1 MALNISTQD
10 TKRERDGERLENIK
24 KFWNLSL
31 EKEIRK
37 INLNFIEKRYQQ
49 NDEKMCEHLFQS
61 ILQPI
66 NSKVNAVTS
75 KKINW
80 FFVKTAQRILDSKKL
95 S

>member
-49 NDEKMCEHLFQS
+49 NDERMGGIFF
-61 ILQPI
+61 
-66 NSKVNAVTS
+66 KVYCKPSTV
-75 KKINW
+75 
-80 FFVKTAQRILDSKKL
+80 R
-95 S
+95 

>member
-49 NDEKMCEHLFQS
+49 NDEGWVEFF
-61 ILQPI
+61 
-66 NSKVNAVTS
+66 SKYIANH
-75 KKINW
+75 
-80 FFVKTAQRILDSKKL
+80 QQ
-95 S
+95 